1 MKLFKLI
8 PNDNI
13 KNGLKVIGL
22 SVLAIIITYL
32 RFLIFPWKSQYF
44 AIGIY
49 LLSGV
54 FILIGIVLILLEIIP
69 KIHEKYFPESF
80 NNSQNKYRRRRTKAK

>member
-22 SVLAIIITYL
+22 SVLVIIFTYL

-49 LLSGV
+49 ILSGV
-54 FILIGIVLILLEIIP
+54 FILIGIVLILLDILP
-69 KIHEKYFPESF
+69 RFYEKYFPDSF
-80 NNSQNKYRRRRTKAK
+80 NILQNKYRRRRTKAK